1 MTPTQ
6 PKIFHGPVHYFN
18 FRLEVV
24 VEPWLEGLWPALE
37 QAFASNSETD
47 TPTTSVDTDKTPNI
61 TSHADKKLTGD
72 TLKTSNEIPAS
83 KEETVAMAMS
93 QSTSGAPDVVAIAT
107 TEKQSAPILVSLE
120 KHGLEEMI
128 DAANVRPSIG

>member
-1 MTPTQ
+1 MD
-6 PKIFHGPVHYFN
+6 
-18 FRLEVV
+18 FRLEIV

-37 QAFASNSETD
+37 RAFASDSEID

-83 KEETVAMAMS
+83 KKETVAMATS
-93 QSTSGAPDVVAIAT
+93 QSTSAAPDAVVIAT

-120 KHGLEEMI
+120 KLDLEGSTEMI